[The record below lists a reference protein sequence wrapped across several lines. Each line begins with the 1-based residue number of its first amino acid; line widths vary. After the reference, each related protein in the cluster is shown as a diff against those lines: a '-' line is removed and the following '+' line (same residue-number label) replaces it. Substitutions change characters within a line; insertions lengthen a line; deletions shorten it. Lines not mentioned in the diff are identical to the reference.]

1 MYFFLKKDCFFRKYD
16 DIGYITRPALSL
28 DEVVNELKKINE
40 EMKELD
46 VVRLTKEFEG
56 LPIGTEGTI
65 VCEYDG
71 KAFEVEFFDNDGD
84 TIDVF
89 TTPVEV
95 IELLIEYK

>member
-1 MYFFLKKDCFFRKYD
+1 
-16 DIGYITRPALSL
+16 
-28 DEVVNELKKINE
+28 
-40 EMKELD
+40 MKELD

-95 IELLIEYK
+95 LELRIKYK

>member
-1 MYFFLKKDCFFRKYD
+1 
-16 DIGYITRPALSL
+16 
-28 DEVVNELKKINE
+28 
-40 EMKELD
+40 MKELD

-65 VCEYDG
+65 VYEYDG
-71 KAFEVEFFDNDGD
+71 KAFEVEFFDSEGD

-95 IELLIEYK
+95 LELLIEYK